1 MEPIEELKA
10 TCERIGNAFE
20 EFKTENNK
28 LIAKG
33 VRDALAEA
41 KLSNLSQAI
50 DDLTGKKEDLE
61 KRIKAEA
68 EQREELERKVNA
80 LRVSGTSV
88 DESEQKAV
96 AEFNMQVKAVAR
108 ARGQALPADVDAE
121 GFRAYKRAFDT
132 MARKGREALSPEE
145 YKAMQ
150 VGIEADGGFLVPSD
164 TTGRIVTRVHE
175 LSPIRSIAAVQPISS
190 DKLEGIED
198 LGEAADGWVGET
210 QTRSDTATPQ
220 IGRWEIVAHEQ
231 YAQPKTTQKLLDDSS
246 VDIEAWLS
254 GKVADRFARR
264 EGWAF
269 INGNG
274 VSQPRGF
281 CNYTTVATADA
292 SRAWGSIE
300 HINTGLSSGFPA
312 SNPGDLLFD
321 IEGAFRTSYLANAR
335 FVTRRTVITAIRKFK
350 GTDNNYL
357 WQPGLAAG
365 KPSTLIGYPIVLAE
379 DMPALASGSLSLAM
393 GDFSQAYQI
402 VDRLGVRVLRDP
414 YTDKPYVKFYSIRR
428 VGGGVVNFE
437 AIKFLRFG
445 T

>member
-1 MEPIEELKA
+1 MSLETDLKDA
-10 TCERIGNAFE
+10 IDGIGRRFE

-28 LIAKG
+28 LIEKG

-41 KLSNLSQAI
+41 KLANLGQAI

-61 KRIKAEA
+61 KRLKAEA
-68 EQREELERKVNA
+68 ELREDLERKVNA
-80 LRVSGTSV
+80 LRVSGGGG
-88 DESEQKAV
+88 DETEKKALE
-96 AEFNMQVKAVAR
+96 AFNVQVKAVAR
-108 ARGQALPADVDAE
+108 SRGQAAPADVDLE
-121 GFRAYKRAFDT
+121 GFRAYKSAFNT
-132 MARKGREALSPEE
+132 MMRKGREAVGPDE

-164 TTGRIVTRVHE
+164 TSGRIVTRVFE
-175 LSPIRSIAAVQPISS
+175 LSPIRSIAAVQAISS

-220 IGRWEIVAHEQ
+220 IGRYEIVAHEQ
-231 YAQPKTTQKLLDDSS
+231 YAQPKTTQKLLDDAS
-246 VDIEAWLS
+246 VDVEAWLS

-281 CNYTTVATADA
+281 CNYTTAATADA
-292 SRAWGSIE
+292 TRAWGTIE
-300 HINTGLSSGFPA
+300 HINTTQSGDFPS

-321 IEGAFRTSYLANAR
+321 IEGAFKTAYLANAR
-335 FVTRRTVITAIRKFK
+335 FVTRRSVITKIRKFK

-379 DMPALASGSLSLAM
+379 DMPTLASGSLSLAL

-414 YTDKPYVKFYSIRR
+414 YTDKPYVKFYTIRR
-428 VGGGVVNFE
+428 VGGAVVNFE

-445 T
+445 S

>member
-1 MEPIEELKA
+1 MSLETDLKDA
-10 TCERIGNAFE
+10 IDGIGRRFE
-20 EFKTENNK
+20 EFKSENNK
-28 LIAKG
+28 LIEKG

-41 KLSNLSQAI
+41 KLANLGQAI

-61 KRIKAEA
+61 KRLKAEA
-68 EQREELERKVNA
+68 ELREDLERKVNA
-80 LRVSGTSV
+80 LRISGGGG
-88 DESEQKAV
+88 DETEKKALE
-96 AEFNMQVKAVAR
+96 AFNVQVKAVAR
-108 ARGQALPADVDAE
+108 SRGQAVPADVDLE
-121 GFRAYKRAFDT
+121 GFRAYKSAFNT
-132 MARKGREALSPEE
+132 MMRKGREAVGPDE

-164 TTGRIVTRVHE
+164 TSGRIVTRVFE
-175 LSPIRSIAAVQPISS
+175 LSPIRSIAAVQAISS

-220 IGRWEIVAHEQ
+220 IGRYEIVAHEQ
-231 YAQPKTTQKLLDDSS
+231 YAQPKTTQKLLDDAS
-246 VDIEAWLS
+246 VDVEAWLS

-281 CNYTTVATADA
+281 CNYTTAATADA
-292 SRAWGSIE
+292 TRAWGTIE
-300 HINTGLSSGFPA
+300 HINTTQSGDFPS

-321 IEGAFRTSYLANAR
+321 IEGAFKTAYLANAR
-335 FVTRRTVITAIRKFK
+335 FVTRRSVITKIRKFK

-379 DMPALASGSLSLAM
+379 DMPTLASGSLSLAL

-428 VGGGVVNFE
+428 VGGAVVNFE